1 MRFASRDGFPTSDG
15 GKQLVATQK
24 QYFGFFQIIGART
37 RDPTTAG
44 RVEHV
49 GYRLFLIGV
58 DSVTTEFDPG
68 IGDKPG
74 FLEQLPF
81 RRL

>member
-1 MRFASRDGFPTSDG
+1 
-15 GKQLVATQK
+15 
-24 QYFGFFQIIGART
+24 
-37 RDPTTAG
+37 
-44 RVEHV
+44 VEHV
-49 GYRLFLIGV
+49 GYRPSLIGV
-58 DSVTTEFDPG
+58 DSVTTEFAPG